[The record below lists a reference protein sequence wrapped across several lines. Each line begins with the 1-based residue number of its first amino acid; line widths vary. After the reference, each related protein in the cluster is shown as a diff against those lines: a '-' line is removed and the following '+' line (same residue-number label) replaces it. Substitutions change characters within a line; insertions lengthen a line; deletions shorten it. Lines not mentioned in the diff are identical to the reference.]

1 MANIRPIK
9 DKSGSVTSYQIR
21 VYRGRDVNGKQLKP
35 FSTTWKIPEGMKN
48 SRTIKKEVE
57 KFAAIYEAECKSGL
71 VAPEKKALLN
81 IRRM

>member
-1 MANIRPIK
+1 MYYVITGENSTRKEAFSVANIRPIK

-48 SRTIKKEVE
+48 SRTIKRRVA
-57 KFAAIYEAECKSGL
+57 FAEMSSR
-71 VAPEKKALLN
+71 V
-81 IRRM
+81 